1 MNRAL
6 LHYVSVGI
14 IGLSFA
20 TLSIPDL
27 AAGDYSISLWLFAI
41 SGVGLIL
48 GSFYDVLTGGLN
60 DFEPDGFT
68 PLVVLGAVLSL
79 AGTLLSLFP

>member
-6 LHYVSVGI
+6 LHYVSLGI

-20 TLSIPDL
+20 TLSIPGL
-27 AAGDYSISLWLFAI
+27 AAGDSSISLWLFAI

-48 GSFYDVLTGGLN
+48 GSLYDVLT
-60 DFEPDGFT
+60 
-68 PLVVLGAVLSL
+68 VA
-79 AGTLLSLFP
+79 